1 MIHDT
6 AGKTFSHTA
15 MFSTAFLTSRYPEPE
30 RVPEHA
36 YLVYV
41 RDNGVY
47 IFPGPPATLFRRMT
61 SGEPDLPVHPVHYL
75 GYHDT
80 AVYYA
85 AEVPPGM
92 AVSGGTFYP
101 NIRELFGVLSDDEFA
116 LAAFAVRIV
125 DFNRTTR
132 FCGQCGAPTRPSRQE
147 RAKCCDTCGLVTYPR
162 TSPAIIV
169 VVRKDDKILLARSP
183 RFPPNL
189 HSILAG
195 FVDSAETLEE
205 AVHREVR
212 EETGIE
218 IRNIRYLGSEPWP
231 FPNSLM
237 IGFVADYAGGE
248 IAIDNNE
255 IIFAGW
261 FDRDHLPDLP
271 SRMSIS
277 RALIDWWITEGNN
290 RPG

>member
-6 AGKTFSHTA
+6 TGKPFDHTA
-15 MFSTAFLTSRYPEPE
+15 MFSTVFLESRYPEPD
-30 RVPEHA
+30 V
-36 YLVYV
+36 LTKNTNMVYV

-47 IFPGPPATLFRRMT
+47 IFPGSPATLFPGWDY
-61 SGEPDLPVHPVHYL
+61 GELDLPVQHVQYL
-75 GYHDT
+75 GHRGT

-85 AEVPPGM
+85 AEMPSGT
-92 AVSGGTFYP
+92 AVSVGTFYP
-101 NIRELFGVLSDDEFA
+101 NIRELYSVLSDDE
-116 LAAFAVRIV
+116 LAIASLAVRIV

-132 FCGQCGAPTRPSRQE
+132 FCGQCGAKTRPSRQE
-147 RAKCCDTCGLVTYPR
+147 RAKVCDACGLVTYPR

-169 VVRKDDKILLARSP
+169 LVRKNDEILLARSP
-183 RFPPNL
+183 RFPPDL

-195 FVDSAETLEE
+195 FVDPAETLDE

-218 IRNIRYLGSEPWP
+218 IANIRYLGSEPWP

-255 IIFAGW
+255 IISAGW

-277 RALIDWWITEGNN
+277 RALIDWWIAEGTD
-290 RPG
+290 RRA